1 MKMLQGVLAERFRL
15 SVHRESRTMQAL
27 VLEVAK
33 NGPRLAK
40 SEDEEAR
47 TSSSRGMIDARKIT
61 MDRFADVLARQM
73 DLPIVN
79 RTGIEGAFD
88 LKMQWTSGWRQSR
101 ERAVDIRSRATAARA
116 ASAGREN
123 SFEMLVIDH
132 AERPSEN

>member
-1 MKMLQGVLAERFRL
+1 
-15 SVHRESRTMQAL
+15 
-27 VLEVAK
+27 
-33 NGPRLAK
+33 
-40 SEDEEAR
+40 
-47 TSSSRGMIDARKIT
+47 